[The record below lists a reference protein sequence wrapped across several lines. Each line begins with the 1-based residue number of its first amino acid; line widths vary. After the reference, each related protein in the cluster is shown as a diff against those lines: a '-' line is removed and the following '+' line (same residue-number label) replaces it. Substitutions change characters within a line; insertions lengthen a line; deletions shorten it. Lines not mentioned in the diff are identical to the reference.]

1 VDGDYSA
8 DSAKRFKSSGPHQKH
23 KSNKQDRR
31 GQSSVSDS
39 FQKKGT
45 MTAGVS
51 SPEVKRLIN
60 YVQLA
65 QDQAQVG
72 CHVQN
77 FVDKWKQVTSD
88 PWVLKI
94 VEEGLRL
101 IFVSKP
107 PKSGVRTTNLLNIV
121 HMSNIL
127 EEVKKLLGKGAI
139 ELVPP
144 GQEGQGFYSTFFIVP
159 KKDGGLRP
167 ILNLKPLNVYLEKS
181 HFKMETLRSI
191 IQALHVGE
199 WGSTLDL

>member
-1 VDGDYSA
+1 
-8 DSAKRFKSSGPHQKH
+8 
-23 KSNKQDRR
+23 
-31 GQSSVSDS
+31 
-39 FQKKGT
+39 
-45 MTAGVS
+45 M
-51 SPEVKRLIN
+51 
-60 YVQLA
+60 
-65 QDQAQVG
+65 
-72 CHVQN
+72 
-77 FVDKWKQVTSD
+77 
-88 PWVLKI
+88 LKI

-101 IFVSKP
+101 KFVSKP

-167 ILNLKPLNVYLEKS
+167 ILNLKPLNVYMEKS

-191 IQALHVGE
+191 IQALHVGS
-199 WGSTLDL
+199 GGPP